1 MRRLWVIAAT
11 AAALLSGCGGSSH
24 PRQDPEA
31 LLNAAAAH
39 PINSAETSTD
49 LHVTLAGVPEL
60 SSPVW
65 LRLDGPYQRGPKG
78 QLPRFAWRFNASAA
92 GFPVGGHVLSTGT
105 NVFLTVYGDQYQFG
119 TATTAAA
126 GQ

>member
-39 PINSAETSTD
+39 PINSA
-49 LHVTLAGVPEL
+49 
-60 SSPVW
+60 
-65 LRLDGPYQRGPKG
+65 
-78 QLPRFAWRFNASAA
+78 
-92 GFPVGGHVLSTGT
+92 
-105 NVFLTVYGDQYQFG
+105 
-119 TATTAAA
+119 
-126 GQ
+126 